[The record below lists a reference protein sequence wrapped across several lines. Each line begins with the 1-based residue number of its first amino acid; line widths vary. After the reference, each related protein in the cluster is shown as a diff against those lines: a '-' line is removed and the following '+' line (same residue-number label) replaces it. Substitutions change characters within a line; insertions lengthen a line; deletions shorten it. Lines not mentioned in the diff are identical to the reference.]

1 MKTENPAY
9 NTRLFKALCFIL
21 DHTQGFSRKFV
32 FHWNEIKYTA
42 EFKKFKKKRTLP
54 QNRLYRL
61 WLKVISEET
70 GDDQDS
76 LHRSYKEMFLPLE
89 EIKTRVGTFLIR
101 RSTTKLDTRE
111 FTEYLENIRHHALS
125 FLNIKKLPNP
135 GDQYWDEFIE
145 QYG

>member
-1 MKTENPAY
+1 MNTEHPGPLLKTMFY
-9 NTRLFKALCFIL
+9 IL
-21 DHTQGFSRKFV
+21 EQTEGVNKKFM
-32 FHWNEIKYTA
+32 FTWEGAKYTA

-61 WLKVISEET
+61 WLKMISEGT

-76 LHRSYKEMFLPLE
+76 LHRSYKEMFLPLD
-89 EIKTRVGTFLIR
+89 EIKTKLGTFSIR

-111 FTEYLENIRHHALS
+111 FTEYLEKIRHHALS
-125 FLNIKKLPNP
+125 FLNIKLPNP